1 MANKIAIA
9 GLASILVVACVVAAA
24 VTVSKKNSSD
34 SSSDISTSSKSVKA
48 MCEPTDYKEACEKS
62 LASAKN
68 TTDPKEL
75 IKVAFESTITDIK
88 NAIKNTDLIKE
99 AAKDPRTK
107 EALQTC
113 EGLLDVSIDD
123 LRRSFDKVG
132 SFDINKIKD
141 YTDDLKTWISAS
153 ITYQETCLD
162 AFSNTSGDT
171 LTQGELTSNGLA
183 MITSFGEMLTNLH
196 IPGINRRLLT
206 TDNDYSSFV
215 EAGSRRLLQ
224 VSNVKPNA
232 VVAKDGSGQYKTIKE
247 ALKAVPPKN
256 NQTFVILI
264 KAGEYKEMVDI
275 PRGVTNVVFIGE
287 GPTKTKITGNKN
299 FADGT
304 GTFHTATV
312 AVNGDGFV
320 ARDIGFENTAGAIK
334 HQAVALRVSADKTV
348 FYNCKIDGYQDT
360 LYTHSYRQFYKDCTI
375 TGTIDF
381 IFGDASAVFQN
392 CKMIVRKPGQN
403 QACMVTAQ
411 GRKDHRGVGAI
422 ILQNCEITAEPA
434 FTSTQPP
441 IKAYLG
447 RPWKEYSRTI
457 IMQTYID
464 SFIDPEGWAPW
475 MGNFALNT
483 LFYAEYQNKGPG
495 ANTDKRVKWGGYNRN
510 ISPQEAEKYVPSY
523 FIDRDNWIK
532 KTEIPISYERIMP
545 ILVPEKIAGFWCAP
559 GRIVRRRGSTGAEI
573 GWPKGKSLCIKNQ
586 TVFIYYFEHN
596 LSSRASI
603 EVILT
608 MLFSSQQGEL
618 RSNGIGWVYG
628 PHESFMSHV
637 TTTVVACVY
646 QRQSCDEDDSVT
658 EEFIG
663 WNLEDKLRLKRID
676 TMLML

>member
-24 VTVSKKNSSD
+24 VTITKRNSSD
-34 SSSDISTSSKSVKA
+34 SSSNSGDPVSNDSQISTSTKSVQA
-48 MCEPTDYKEACEKS
+48 MCQPTDYKEACEKS

-68 TTDPKEL
+68 TSDPKEL

-88 NAIKNTDLIKE
+88 NAMKNTSLIQE

-107 EALQTC
+107 DALQTC
-113 EGLLDVSIDD
+113 ESLLNVSIDD

-132 SFDINKIKD
+132 TFDINKIKD

-162 AFSNTSGDT
+162 AFENTTGET
-171 LTQGELTSNGLA
+171 GEKMKKLLKTAGELTSNGLA
-183 MITSFGEMLTNLH
+183 MVSSFGEMLTNLH
-196 IPGINRRLLT
+196 IPGISRRLLT
-206 TDNDYSSFV
+206 TDSEYTSAFV

-224 VSNVKPNA
+224 VSGAKPNA
-232 VVAKDGSGQYKTIKE
+232 VVAQDGSGQYKTIKE

-256 NQTFVILI
+256 NQTYVILI

-275 PRGVTNVVFIGE
+275 PRSMINVVFIGE

-304 GTFHTATV
+304 GTYHTATV

-320 ARDIGFENTAGAIK
+320 ARDIGFENTAGAKK

-348 FYNCKIDGYQDT
+348 FYNCNIDGYQDT

-392 CKMIVRKPGQN
+392 CKMIVRKPGDN

-422 ILQNCEITAEPA
+422 VLQNCDIRAEPA

-457 IMQTYID
+457 IMQSYID
-464 SFIDPEGWAPW
+464 AFIDPEGWAPW
-475 MGNFALNT
+475 NGNFALNT
-483 LFYAEYQNKGPG
+483 LFYAEYQNRGPG
-495 ANTDKRVKWGGYNRN
+495 ANIDKRVKWGGYKRN
-510 ISPQEAEKYVPSY
+510 ISPQEAEKYAPAH
-523 FIDRDNWIK
+523 FIDQDNWIK
-532 KTEIPISYERIMP
+532 KTGISY
-545 ILVPEKIAGFWCAP
+545 
-559 GRIVRRRGSTGAEI
+559 
-573 GWPKGKSLCIKNQ
+573 
-586 TVFIYYFEHN
+586 
-596 LSSRASI
+596 
-603 EVILT
+603 
-608 MLFSSQQGEL
+608 
-618 RSNGIGWVYG
+618 
-628 PHESFMSHV
+628 
-637 TTTVVACVY
+637 
-646 QRQSCDEDDSVT
+646 
-658 EEFIG
+658 
-663 WNLEDKLRLKRID
+663 
-676 TMLML
+676 

>member
-24 VTVSKKNSSD
+24 ITITKKNDSGGDDASD
-34 SSSDISTSSKSVKA
+34 GEISTSTKSVQA
-48 MCEPTDYKEACEKS
+48 MCQPTDYKEACEKS

-75 IKVAFESTITDIK
+75 MKVAFESTIADIK

-132 SFDINKIKD
+132 SFDMSKIKD

-162 AFSNTSGDT
+162 AFQNTSGET
-171 LTQGELTSNGLA
+171 GEKMKKLLKTAGELTSNGLA
-183 MITSFGEMLTNLH
+183 MVTSFGDMLTNLH

-206 TDNDYSSFV
+206 TGSDYTSFV

-232 VVAKDGSGQYKTIKE
+232 VVAQDGSGQYKTIKE

-256 NQTFVILI
+256 TQTYVILI
-264 KAGEYKEMVDI
+264 KAGEYKEMVDV
-275 PRGVTNVVFIGE
+275 PRGATNVVFIGE

-304 GTFHTATV
+304 GTYHTATV

-320 ARDIGFENTAGAIK
+320 ARDIGFENTAGARK
-334 HQAVALRVSADKTV
+334 HQAVAVRVSADKTV
-348 FYNCKIDGYQDT
+348 FHNCHIDGYQDT

-381 IFGDASAVFQN
+381 IFGDASVVFQN
-392 CKMIVRKPGQN
+392 CKMIVRKPGDN

-422 ILQNCEITAEPA
+422 VLQNCEIRAEPA
-434 FTSTQPP
+434 FTSTQPA

-457 IMQTYID
+457 IMQSHID
-464 SFIDPEGWAPW
+464 GFIDPEGWAPW
-475 MGNFALNT
+475 NGNFALNT
-483 LFYAEYQNKGPG
+483 LFYAEYQNRGPG
-495 ANTDKRVKWGGYNRN
+495 ANTDKRVKWAGYKRH
-510 ISPQEAEKYVPSY
+510 ISPQEAEKYAPGY

-532 KTEIPISYERIMP
+532 KTGISY
-545 ILVPEKIAGFWCAP
+545 
-559 GRIVRRRGSTGAEI
+559 
-573 GWPKGKSLCIKNQ
+573 
-586 TVFIYYFEHN
+586 
-596 LSSRASI
+596 
-603 EVILT
+603 
-608 MLFSSQQGEL
+608 
-618 RSNGIGWVYG
+618 
-628 PHESFMSHV
+628 
-637 TTTVVACVY
+637 
-646 QRQSCDEDDSVT
+646 
-658 EEFIG
+658 
-663 WNLEDKLRLKRID
+663 
-676 TMLML
+676 

>member
-24 VTVSKKNSSD
+24 ITVSKKNSSD

-88 NAIKNTDLIKE
+88 NVIKNTDLIKE

-171 LTQGELTSNGLA
+171 GEKMKKLLKTAGELTSNGLA

-215 EAGSRRLLQ
+215 EAGSRRILQ
-224 VSNVKPNA
+224 VSNVKPNV

-247 ALKAVPPKN
+247 ALKVVPPKN

-275 PRGVTNVVFIGE
+275 PRAVTNVVFIGE

-348 FYNCKIDGYQDT
+348 FYNYKIDGYQDT

-403 QACMVTAQ
+403 QACMVTCSRKKRSSW
-411 GRKDHRGVGAI
+411 GRCNHIAK
-422 ILQNCEITAEPA
+422 L
-434 FTSTQPP
+434 
-441 IKAYLG
+441 K
-447 RPWKEYSRTI
+447 SR
-457 IMQTYID
+457 
-464 SFIDPEGWAPW
+464 
-475 MGNFALNT
+475 
-483 LFYAEYQNKGPG
+483 
-495 ANTDKRVKWGGYNRN
+495 
-510 ISPQEAEKYVPSY
+510 
-523 FIDRDNWIK
+523 
-532 KTEIPISYERIMP
+532 
-545 ILVPEKIAGFWCAP
+545 
-559 GRIVRRRGSTGAEI
+559 
-573 GWPKGKSLCIKNQ
+573 
-586 TVFIYYFEHN
+586 
-596 LSSRASI
+596 
-603 EVILT
+603 
-608 MLFSSQQGEL
+608 
-618 RSNGIGWVYG
+618 
-628 PHESFMSHV
+628 
-637 TTTVVACVY
+637 
-646 QRQSCDEDDSVT
+646 
-658 EEFIG
+658 
-663 WNLEDKLRLKRID
+663 
-676 TMLML
+676 

>member
-9 GLASILVVACVVAAA
+9 GLASILVVACVVAA
-24 VTVSKKNSSD
+24 TVSITKMSSSD
-34 SSSDISTSSKSVKA
+34 SSSGGGASSNSDISTSSKSVKA
-48 MCEPTDYKEACEKS
+48 MCQPTDYKEACEKS

-162 AFSNTSGDT
+162 AFSNTSGET
-171 LTQGELTSNGLA
+171 GEKMKKLLKTAGELTSNGLA
-183 MITSFGEMLTNLH
+183 MITSFGDMLTNSH
-196 IPGINRRLLT
+196 IPDINRRLLT

-215 EAGSRRLLQ
+215 ESGSRRLLQ
-224 VSNVKPNA
+224 VSNIKPNV
-232 VVAKDGSGQYKTIKE
+232 VVAQDGSGQYKTINE
-247 ALKAVPPKN
+247 ALKVVPPKN
-256 NQTFVILI
+256 TQTFVILI
-264 KAGEYKEMVDI
+264 KTGEYKENVDI
-275 PRGVTNVVFIGE
+275 PRGVTNVVFLGE
-287 GPTKTKITGNKN
+287 GPTKTKITSNKN
-299 FADGT
+299 FVDGT
-304 GTFHTATV
+304 ATFHSAIV
-312 AVNGDGFV
+312 AVNGDGFI
-320 ARDIGFENTAGAIK
+320 AMDIGFENTAGAVK

-348 FYNCKIDGYQDT
+348 FYNCNINGYQDT

-392 CKMIVRKPGQN
+392 CKMIVRKPGDN

-422 ILQNCEITAEPA
+422 VLQNCEIRAEPA

-475 MGNFALNT
+475 NGNFALNT

-495 ANTDKRVKWGGYNRN
+495 ANTDRRVKWGGYKRN
-510 ISPQEAEKYVPSY
+510 ISPQEAEKYVPGY
-523 FIDRDNWIK
+523 FIDQDNWIK
-532 KTEIPISYERIMP
+532 KTGISY
-545 ILVPEKIAGFWCAP
+545 
-559 GRIVRRRGSTGAEI
+559 
-573 GWPKGKSLCIKNQ
+573 
-586 TVFIYYFEHN
+586 
-596 LSSRASI
+596 
-603 EVILT
+603 
-608 MLFSSQQGEL
+608 
-618 RSNGIGWVYG
+618 
-628 PHESFMSHV
+628 
-637 TTTVVACVY
+637 
-646 QRQSCDEDDSVT
+646 
-658 EEFIG
+658 
-663 WNLEDKLRLKRID
+663 
-676 TMLML
+676 